1 MMNIDHVNDPVAV
14 LSSMNDKNLLTIWSA
29 PAPEV
34 RASKALSA
42 ANAPVRSAA
51 ALSAAASQVHK
62 VAGRIMK
69 LKEKVKKMKKM
80 MKAARTQTSTKSTAR
95 IALSAAHSALGAAH
109 IALGAAR
116 GTQSAARSAQHIA
129 LGAARSTR
137 ASATQHQSHLARVIA
152 GRQSIAALRVQVHE
166 FKQVAAAGARGHR
179 QKIAPLEYSFFEL
192 TRVLGDSQHHTLTID
207 DIDGLGIVSFA
218 SITPELDKAKLDA
231 LHATELGLED
241 STYVSALFVSDKN
254 DIIFLCDSL
263 KLPGALDLWQIS
275 PADVETVG
283 SYVLGFALYDS
294 QWATQKLVLDGVPIL
309 LLSQSEVGNKL
320 ALAYTGIGDK
330 LAFE

>member
-42 ANAPVRSAA
+42 ANAPVLSAA

-116 GTQSAARSAQHIA
+116 
-129 LGAARSTR
+129 STR

-166 FKQVAAAGARGHR
+166 LKQVAAAGARGHR